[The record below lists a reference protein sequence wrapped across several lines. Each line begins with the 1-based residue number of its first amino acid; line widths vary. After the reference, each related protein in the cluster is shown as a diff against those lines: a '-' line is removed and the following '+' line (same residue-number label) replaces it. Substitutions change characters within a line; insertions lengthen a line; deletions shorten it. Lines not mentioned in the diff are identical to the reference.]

1 MKETD
6 EAKLCLTCRPGAYY
20 RADVPLY
27 LLMVYAKARRDDL
40 APVRSEQCARSPRG
54 SNRRSGGRREGP

>member
-40 APVRSEQCARSPRG
+40 APDAKRTVRALAARIKQAQ
-54 SNRRSGGRREGP
+54 RR